1 MSQANILTQANVT
14 AVASH
19 ADPLAVAN
27 ALESLGLANILTQ
40 VNVTAVA
47 SHANPWHVAEALKLL
62 SQATILTQESV
73 TAVASHANPWH
84 VASALERLS
93 QANILTQANIS
104 TVASHANLVGVT
116 SALRSLREANIL
128 TQVNVTAVAS
138 HANPEAVAE
147 ALESLRDANILTE
160 ANVTAVASHAKPG
173 AVASVLWSLRHATIL
188 TQASFT
194 SVVSH
199 TNPEAVAYALES
211 LSYADIL
218 TQDNFTAIA
227 SHANP
232 GDVDLALGL
241 LSDADILTEASFTA
255 LFQQEHQILLNPII
269 RDIMWVR
276 LGVDD
281 VRDNWGLILEAS
293 RNPNP
298 QQALTTLTNQILGI
312 DAANPVNAQ
321 INDGQSTHT
330 ASVHLSVSD
339 SAARLFERY
348 GAQLDGSN
356 LDSIID
362 KINTWAN
369 ALPSGGV
376 NDAAKRCVRRLSAPD
391 YTYTDEVSGV
401 STRQL
406 LALSWLAMHDDAHR
420 EGSLDDALAQLS
432 EGLYECQRGYNLSDV
447 SVDNGHADSPIC
459 IAGTFNKLVE
469 KLAGIHPDVCIKLI
483 TPKIATLKLL
493 PIVKGEVIRYLTER
507 ANPRTDAEFV
517 SITALLKRVEEDGV
531 SAIWDEIKDNVSAQM
546 FEEFGSLY
554 INKEDARFTGLVDA
568 GEYAPLGQLPSF
580 QKELSESKGYRQY
593 CSATLTSSSA
603 FFARGPMR
611 FGYGDQFSRSPSL

>member
-1 MSQANILTQANVT
+1 VAVVVAIERLSQDNILTEANVIAVALHNYPGEVARALVSLSRANILTQENITAVASHAYPGVVSEAIVSLSRANILTQENVAALASHANPGGVAYALATLSQANILTQANF
-14 AVASH
+14 
-19 ADPLAVAN
+19 
-27 ALESLGLANILTQ
+27 I
-40 VNVTAVA
+40 AVA
-47 SHANPWHVAEALKLL
+47 SHANPRA
-62 SQATILTQESV
+62 
-73 TAVASHANPWH
+73 
-84 VASALERLS
+84 VASALVSLS
-93 QANILTQANIS
+93 QANILTQANITAVALHAS
-104 TVASHANLVGVT
+104 PGDVAS
-116 SALRSLREANIL
+116 ALGLLSEANIL
-128 TQVNVTAVAS
+128 TQ
-138 HANPEAVAE
+138 
-147 ALESLRDANILTE
+147 
-160 ANVTAVASHAKPG
+160 
-173 AVASVLWSLRHATIL
+173 AT
-188 TQASFT
+188 
-194 SVVSH
+194 
-199 TNPEAVAYALES
+199 
-211 LSYADIL
+211 
-218 TQDNFTAIA
+218 
-227 SHANP
+227 
-232 GDVDLALGL
+232 
-241 LSDADILTEASFTA
+241 FTA

-269 RDIMWVR
+269 RDIIWDR
-276 LGVDD
+276 LGAGDL
-281 VRDNWGLILEAS
+281 RNNWGRILEAS

-298 QQALTTLTNQILGI
+298 ERALTILTNQILGI
-312 DAANPVNAQ
+312 GAANPVNAQ

-493 PIVKGEVIRYLTER
+493 PIVKEAVMRYLTER

-603 FFARGPMR
+603 FFALGSMRLDRGDP
-611 FGYGDQFSRSPSL
+611 FSRSPSP